1 MKAFIPCVAGQNPF
15 AECLVE
21 ARGNLIRFAGHAAM
35 EFAPADALRLAELL
49 QQWATP
55 LAGPRAAE
63 VDPSEGEE
71 QPLVKMMIDRFRAL
85 FPAEQFDLQQ
95 GDVDLKDLA
104 ESARDLCLSLAM
116 AVEILRQRYARMH
129 DDGR

>member
-1 MKAFIPCVAGQNPF
+1 MNAFIPCATGNNPF

-21 ARGNLIRFAGHAAM
+21 ARGDLFRFVGHATM

-55 LAGPRAAE
+55 LAGPRTAE

-85 FPAEQFDLQQ
+85 FPVGQFDLQH

-116 AVEILRQRYARMH
+116 AVEVIRQRYARLH